1 MKRMSAVL
9 QKFQNHRLKKYLIE
23 DEVVMSWLSWDLFV
37 LSHPQ
42 YWQHVHIDVVCSQ
55 VHMNGLFLLALVLL
69 IYPCYKFQ
77 GNALIER
84 YFPYLAVG
92 IFVVSLCRDAYIVG
106 MISPEPQLPMS
117 A

>member
-1 MKRMSAVL
+1 
-9 QKFQNHRLKKYLIE
+9 
-23 DEVVMSWLSWDLFV
+23 
-37 LSHPQ
+37 
-42 YWQHVHIDVVCSQ
+42 
-55 VHMNGLFLLALVLL
+55 MNGLFLLALVLL

-106 MISPEPQLPMS
+106 VISPVATIAYVCLMTVGLVLFHRRLVYSMLIPASLFLVTPILTT
-117 A
+117 ALFTTL